1 MTQVRIKL
9 VQGATYG
16 CPSFPGENK
25 TLKRGESIVVD
36 RALAD
41 ILLQDSFTDKAG
53 TERHYFDE
61 VEDDAAGVEGGEGG
75 EGEGG
80 GEGSDTSRRS
90 APAKTVQRKR
100 N

>member
-16 CPSFPGENK
+16 CPAFPGENK

-41 ILLQDSFTDKAG
+41 VLLQDSFTDKAG
-53 TERHYFDE
+53 AERHYFDE
-61 VEDDAAGVEGGEGG
+61 IEADESADGDGAGEGAG

-80 GEGSDTSRRS
+80 DTQRRP